1 MIKNFKH
8 KGLEIFFT
16 KDDLRLLDR
25 KQIPKIRRVLDLLD
39 IIKDVQELNLPGYGL
54 HPLTGDRKGTWS
66 IKVSANW
73 RITFEFEKSY
83 AFNVNLEDYH

>member
-1 MIKNFKH
+1 MIKSFKH

-39 IIKDVQELNLPGYGL
+39 IIKDAQELNLPGYGL
-54 HPLTGDRKGTWS
+54 HPLTGNRKGSWS
-66 IKVSANW
+66 VKVSANW
-73 RITFEFEKSY
+73 RITFEFEKTH
-83 AFNVNLEDYH
+83 AVNVNLEDYH

>member
-1 MIKNFKH
+1 MIKSFKH

-25 KQIPKIRRVLDLLD
+25 KQIPRIRRVLDLLD

-73 RITFEFEKSY
+73 RITFELEKSH
-83 AFNVNLEDYH
+83 AINVNLEDYH